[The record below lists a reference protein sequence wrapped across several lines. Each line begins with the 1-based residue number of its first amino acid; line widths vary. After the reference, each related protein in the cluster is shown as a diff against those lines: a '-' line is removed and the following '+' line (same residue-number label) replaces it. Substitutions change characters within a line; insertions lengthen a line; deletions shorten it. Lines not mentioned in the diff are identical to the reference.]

1 MSIVRIKKRESP
13 YLVIDVS
20 GLRDASMSWKA
31 KGLHAYLMTLPD
43 DWRVNIADLQNRSSD
58 GRESVRS
65 AIAELI
71 KRGYISRE
79 RSRMEDGT
87 MGDVEYTVYEVPDL
101 LPGIAAKVGKPDVGL
116 SDVGKPY
123 VGKPDAT
130 KYPEKEVTNKPTAEP
145 KPDRTWMR
153 KYFSM
158 WHKNTGGALI
168 PAKWLLDALRELEAS
183 HGADT
188 VSDAFD
194 RYSRSPDSKWG
205 PKQFVQGFG
214 RWVVKKHTA
223 SVDANGD

>member
-20 GLRDASMSWKA
+20 GLRDQSMSWKA

-79 RSRMEDGT
+79 RVRSEDGK
-87 MGDVEYTVYEVPDL
+87 MGDVEYTVYEIPDL
-101 LPGIAAKVGKPDVGL
+101 LPGIEAKVGNPDVGKT
-116 SDVGKPY
+116 DVGE
-123 VGKPDAT
+123 PDAT
-130 KYPEKEVTNKPTAEP
+130 KYPKKEVTNKPAAP
-145 KPDRTWMR
+145 KPDRMWMR

-168 PAKWLLDALRELEAS
+168 PAKWLLDALRSLEDA
-183 HGADT
+183 HGDQIVA
-188 VSDAFD
+188 DAFD
-194 RYSRSPDSKWG
+194 RYSRTPDARFG

-214 RWVVKKHTA
+214 RWMVKRPVA